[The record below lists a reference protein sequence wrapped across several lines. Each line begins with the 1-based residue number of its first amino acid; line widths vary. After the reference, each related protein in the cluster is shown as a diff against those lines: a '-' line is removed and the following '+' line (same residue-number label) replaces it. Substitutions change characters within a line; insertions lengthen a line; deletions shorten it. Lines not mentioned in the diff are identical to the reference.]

1 MPRLIVALLC
11 LSLASPALAQRRPL
25 GTWYFWGAFRDNE
38 RCFAISEPHAASADA
53 GQRPFASVAWW
64 PGRGLAGQVHVR
76 LGRDKRQ
83 GSAVL
88 LRVDGRTF
96 QLVSGARDAWA
107 PDARADAEIV
117 AAIRTGIDLT
127 IETRSAR
134 GAAMRDHY
142 RLRGAATAI
151 DAAAIA
157 CRRR

>member
-1 MPRLIVALLC
+1 MPRFLVALLC
-11 LSLASPALAQRRPL
+11 LALASPALAQRRAL

-38 RCFAISEPHAASADA
+38 SCFAISEPHSASADA
-53 GQRPFASVAWW
+53 GQRPFASVGWW
-64 PGRGLAGQVHVR
+64 PERGLAGQIHVR
-76 LGRDKRQ
+76 LGREKRQ

-88 LRVDGRTF
+88 LRIDGRTF

-107 PDARADAEIV
+107 PHPSADAEIV
-117 AAIRTGIDLT
+117 AAIRTGIDMT

-134 GAAMRDHY
+134 GLAMRDHY